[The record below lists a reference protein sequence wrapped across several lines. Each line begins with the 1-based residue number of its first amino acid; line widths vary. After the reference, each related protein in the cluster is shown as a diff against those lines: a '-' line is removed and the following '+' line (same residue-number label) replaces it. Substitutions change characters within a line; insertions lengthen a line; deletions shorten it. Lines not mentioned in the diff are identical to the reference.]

1 MDIKK
6 ELIENLAQKMESNPQ
21 IYAEQLLTLRYRFSD
36 LESNYDWLEAECEM
50 HRDSYEGMDASHR
63 EELQER
69 YDEAYTEYQENKKRL
84 KEQYLQS

>member
-1 MDIKK
+1 MNIKK

-21 IYAEQLLTLRYRFSD
+21 IYAEQLLNLRYRFSD

-63 EELQER
+63 AELSDNHDR
-69 YDEAYTEYQENKKRL
+69 AKRVYYDNL
-84 KEQYLQS
+84 KELKKQYLES

>member
-6 ELIENLAQKMESNPQ
+6 ELIENVMKGMEENPQ
-21 IYAEQLLTLRYRFSD
+21 AYAEQLLTLRYRFSD

-63 EELQER
+63 AELRER
-69 YDEAYTEYQENKKRL
+69 YEEAQTEYYDNLKHL
-84 KEQYLQS
+84 KEQYLES